1 MFDVENVWIKSVE
14 FFIFILII
22 RFKIYGII
30 EFNIYI
36 FIGGVLVLVL
46 VFEFVV
52 LGGGLD
58 NDTGFVIGEV
68 LVGFR

>member
-1 MFDVENVWIKSVE
+1 ME

-22 RFKIYGII
+22 FFKIYGIS

-58 NDTGFVIGEV
+58 NDAGFVIGEV
-68 LVGFR
+68 LVGFG

>member
-1 MFDVENVWIKSVE
+1 ME

-22 RFKIYGII
+22 FFKIYGII